1 MNVIYQKLHSSLTV
15 KVFLVILLVGF
26 VHGIIQILPG
36 LFEVECFS
44 DGCLRCRLS
53 RRQRRLYRN
62 RQQQFWRFFL
72 WVGLCAM
79 SMFVAWGM
87 FRTCRSIALIPASVS
102 RFVVFSQIL
111 ESVGPFGVIG
121 VFGYIKASVDEESP
135 LSCDQDLAEIS
146 RLIDDEAINVWY
158 APHQTYQPGKRG
170 RKPIPAAS
178 KIRVHILFALKQLP
192 SFNETCEQ
200 ITRNTVYQAFCGV
213 KSISAGVLSQF
224 RASLTFDDL
233 IELMKI
239 FIRKAEEMGFF
250 EGCADLFVQDS
261 TDLESP
267 CSWQVIETI
276 TRGKQTINVY
286 HDPTAQLGKRA
297 QKKGKSKFFVGH
309 RKHTLGVVRGTKVIP
324 LLSVVL
330 PANRPDHYVL
340 LPLLHLA
347 GMLGIDVRYLVADLA
362 YIDQKRKQIALKR
375 YGVLVSTDKKV
386 NTTLP
391 EHTDPKTG
399 TPQCFQGE
407 NMRWDGFDP
416 ASGQHTYICPLDCPH
431 QDCPYATLCPG
442 ERTIE
447 ADAYPI
453 AFRILPVHTKP
464 VREMLKKRKAV
475 EPMFRRERQHGAL
488 DNVTV
493 MGKANVHVLACIA
506 DLCDLLKT
514 LAQLQLPMTKTKT

>member
-1 MNVIYQKLHSSLTV
+1 
-15 KVFLVILLVGF
+15 
-26 VHGIIQILPG
+26 
-36 LFEVECFS
+36 
-44 DGCLRCRLS
+44 
-53 RRQRRLYRN
+53 
-62 RQQQFWRFFL
+62 
-72 WVGLCAM
+72 
-79 SMFVAWGM
+79 
-87 FRTCRSIALIPASVS
+87 
-102 RFVVFSQIL
+102 
-111 ESVGPFGVIG
+111 
-121 VFGYIKASVDEESP
+121 
-135 LSCDQDLAEIS
+135 
-146 RLIDDEAINVWY
+146 
-158 APHQTYQPGKRG
+158 
-170 RKPIPAAS
+170 
-178 KIRVHILFALKQLP
+178 
-192 SFNETCEQ
+192 
-200 ITRNTVYQAFCGV
+200 
-213 KSISAGVLSQF
+213 
-224 RASLTFDDL
+224 
-233 IELMKI
+233 
-239 FIRKAEEMGFF
+239 
-250 EGCADLFVQDS
+250 
-261 TDLESP
+261 
-267 CSWQVIETI
+267 
-276 TRGKQTINVY
+276 
-286 HDPTAQLGKRA
+286 
-297 QKKGKSKFFVGH
+297 
-309 RKHTLGVVRGTKVIP
+309 
-324 LLSVVL
+324 VVL

-416 ASGQHTYICPLDCPH
+416 ASGQHPYICPLDCPH